1 MESTTTTLTPQPKTP
16 TPVETRTPMWWSSPV
31 RVTSE
36 FDSVSSMCF
45 HKISTK
51 FMDNL
56 VKFKLSFQNDSNGQV
71 NDPHISFISKNLSLD
86 YDVEERN
93 ALVKANLQLS
103 PSLHLTATRDIK
115 AQQGEL
121 AVVADLAST
130 AYKFQLSSA
139 LPSVG
144 LPRATLKF
152 PIGEVSLEEK
162 EETED
167 DVKKVLSINGTLK
180 GQLLSGVCTASYQD
194 ENLNM
199 RYLYK
204 DELMSFIPSISL
216 PSNTLSLAFKR
227 RYSPSDKLSYFYNF
241 NSNFWSVVYK
251 HKVGKDYKFKAGY
264 DSEVQLGWAS
274 FWVGDEAGKAKAAPK
289 KMKFQLMLQ
298 VPRDDI
304 KTSTLMFRLKKR
316 WDF

>member
-1 MESTTTTLTPQPKTP
+1 MESTTVTPQNKNPA
-16 TPVETRTPMWWSSPV
+16 ETSLMWRRSSPL

-36 FDSVSSMCF
+36 FDSDSSLYF

-51 FMDNL
+51 LMDNL
-56 VKFKLSFQNDSNGQV
+56 VKFKLSFRNDSKGQV
-71 NDPHISFISKNLSLD
+71 NDPHLTFTSKHLSLD

-115 AQQGEL
+115 AQQGDL
-121 AVVADLAST
+121 AMVADLAST
-130 AYKFQLSSA
+130 AYTFELSSA
-139 LPSVG
+139 LPSGG

-152 PIGEVSLEEK
+152 PFGQVSLEEK
-162 EETED
+162 EEDED
-167 DVKKVLSINGTLK
+167 NVKKILSINGTLK
-180 GQLLSGVCTASYQD
+180 GQLLNGVCTALYRD

-274 FWVGDEAGKAKAAPK
+274 FWVGDEAGKTKGAPK

>member
-1 MESTTTTLTPQPKTP
+1 MDENPSAAVGGVVKTSNSSS
-16 TPVETRTPMWWSSPV
+16 MWSRRPPV

-36 FDSVSSMCF
+36 FDSESCSYF
-45 HKISTK
+45 HKISCK

-56 VKFKLSFQNDSNGQV
+56 AKLKLSFQNNSKGQV
-71 NDPHISFISKNLSLD
+71 SDPHLTILSKHLSLD
-86 YDVEERN
+86 YDVEEQN
-93 ALVKANLQLS
+93 ALVKAFFPLS
-103 PSLHLTATRDIK
+103 PTLHLRATRDIK

-121 AVVADLAST
+121 AVVADLTST
-130 AYKFQLSSA
+130 GYKFELSSA
-139 LPSVG
+139 LPSGG
-144 LPRATLKF
+144 LPRASLRF
-152 PIGEVSLEEK
+152 PLGEVSLEEK
-162 EETED
+162 EED
-167 DVKKVLSINGTLK
+167 KDHVKKMLSINGILK
-180 GQLLSGVCTASYQD
+180 GQLLKGVCTAIYRD
-194 ENLNM
+194 EKLNM
-199 RYLYK
+199 RYSYK
-204 DELMSFIPSISL
+204 DEQMSFIPSISL

-227 RYSPSDKLSYFYNF
+227 QYSPSDKLSYFYNF

-289 KMKFQLMLQ
+289 KMKFQVMLQ

-304 KTSTLMFRLKKR
+304 KTSTLMLRLKKR